1 MPQSLASILVH
12 VVFSTKHRRSLIK
25 PEIEDELF
33 KYMSG
38 IFREYESPVISIN
51 GVEDHVHI
59 LTSLSCKIALSDL
72 PEKIKKSSSKW
83 IKTKGPA
90 YQNFYW
96 QNGFGAF
103 SIGES
108 GVAALKK
115 YIAEQKA
122 HHLKR
127 WKIRSI
133 IFSFNDFGVPIISLF
148 PITQNNVRETFPP
161 YSDWF

>member
-12 VVFSTKHRRSLIK
+12 VVFSTKHRQPLIK

-33 KYMSG
+33 KYMCG

-59 LTSLSCKIALSDL
+59 LTSLSRKIALSDL
-72 PEKIKKSSSKW
+72 LEKVKKSSSKW
-83 IKTKGPA
+83 IKTKGLA

-115 YIAEQKA
+115 YIADQKA
-122 HHLKR
+122 HHLK
-127 WKIRSI
+127 KT
-133 IFSFNDFGVPIISLF
+133 FQDEF
-148 PITQNNVRETFPP
+148 REFLKL
-161 YSDWF
+161 YNIEYDERYVWD